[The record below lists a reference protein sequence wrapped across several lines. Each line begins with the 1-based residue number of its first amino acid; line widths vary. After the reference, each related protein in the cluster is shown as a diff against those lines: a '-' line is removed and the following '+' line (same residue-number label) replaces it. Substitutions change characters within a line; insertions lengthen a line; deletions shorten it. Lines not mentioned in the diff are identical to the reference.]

1 MQRAPAVPAPLA
13 ELPEH
18 AFVLQDHLFHEPVE
32 NVVLRLAPEGAGDH
46 VVAGKADEVGDGGEL
61 GAVVGLLFVGEEVA
75 GSGGWVAGEGGAVAV
90 SDDAGGLP
98 EHFEED
104 GVLGS

>member
-1 MQRAPAVPAPLA
+1 MQRVPTVPAPLA

-18 AFVLQDHLFHEPVE
+18 VSVLQEHFLHEPVE
-32 NVVLRLAPEGAGDH
+32 SVFLRLEPETEGAGDH
-46 VVAGKADEVGDGGEL
+46 VFAGEADEVGYGGEL

-75 GSGGWVAGEGGAVAV
+75 GSGGWVAGEGAPVAV

-98 EHFEED
+98 EHFE
-104 GVLGS
+104 